1 MFLHFRLGTAL
12 LLCAS
17 AGTANACGTDP
28 YLGQVCTFA
37 FNYCPQGYLPA
48 DGAVLPIAQNSALFA
63 LLGTSFG
70 GNGTTTFALPDLRG
84 RAVVGTGAATGPTTP
99 VQLGQK
105 RGQESMTISASNLP
119 VAPVAVTVNVSQ
131 ASAVNGTPSAG
142 DLLAVP
148 TSNGRPQPLYVAP
161 ANAGTQVALGG
172 VQASL
177 QGGGQALATVPPELG
192 MTQCIAVQGLFP
204 SRP

>member
-1 MFLHFRLGTAL
+1 MSLNLRLGAAL
-12 LLCAS
+12 LLCATT
-17 AGTANACGTDP
+17 GTANACGAEP
-28 YLGQVCTFA
+28 YVGEVCTFA

-48 DGAVLPIAQNSALFA
+48 DGSVVSIAQNQVLFA
-63 LLGTSFG
+63 LLGTTFG

-84 RAVVGTGAATGPTTP
+84 RAVVGTGAATGPTSQ

-105 RGQESMTISASNLP
+105 RGQEAVTVGASNLP
-119 VAPVAVTVNVSQ
+119 AAPVAVTLNVSQ
-131 ASAVNGTPSAG
+131 ASAAIGTPNPG

-148 TSNGRPQPLYVAP
+148 TSGGRPQPLYVAP

-172 VQASL
+172 TQAAL
-177 QGGGQALATVPPELG
+177 QGGGQPLATLPPELG
-192 MTQCIAVQGLFP
+192 MTQCIASQGLFP